1 MELDYR
7 FPAMSDLKARA
18 RRRVPRYIWEY
29 LDSAEGNEGARAR
42 AEAALDAVELMP
54 DILRGPVEAD
64 LGTTLL
70 GRRYAAPFGIA
81 PVGMSGAF
89 WPDAEAIL
97 ARTARAAEIPF
108 CLSTVAATTPE
119 EIAPHLGT
127 QGWFQ
132 LYPSGDDAIRR
143 DMLARA
149 KEAGFHTL
157 VLTVDVPLLSW
168 RAREKRVRLKNPM
181 ALTPAILLQSA
192 LRPAWAL
199 GQLKRPALRP
209 RIFDKYADPSAA
221 GTEKHVGL
229 ALRVIPDWAYLETLR
244 AEWEGPLVIK
254 GVLDPGH
261 VERLVA
267 AGADAIWVS
276 NHGGRQFEAAPA
288 PLSALPAIR
297 EAAGPNLPILCDGSV
312 RSGTDILRLIAHGAD
327 FVMLARAFHY
337 GLGAAGAAGAAH
349 VVRLLSEGLKL
360 DMSQLGISTPGA
372 VRGRLTAP
380 LRQGRPFTPGQ

>member
-7 FPAMSDLKARA
+7 FPAISDLKARA

-29 LDSAEGNEGARAR
+29 LDSAEGNEGARDR
-42 AEAALDAVELMP
+42 AEAALDAVTLMP
-54 DILRGPVEAD
+54 DILRGPVAAELRTD
-64 LGTTLL
+64 LL
-70 GRRYAAPFGIA
+70 GRSYAAPFGIA

-97 ARTARAAEIPF
+97 ARTAVAAEIPY
-108 CLSTVAATTPE
+108 CLSTVSATTPE
-119 EIAPHLGT
+119 DIAPHLGT

-132 LYPSGDDAIRR
+132 LYPSGDDGIRR

-181 ALTPAILLQSA
+181 ALTPTILLQSA
-192 LRPAWAL
+192 LRPIWAL
-199 GQLKRPALRP
+199 GQMQRPALRP
-209 RIFDKYADPSAA
+209 RIFDRYADPSAA
-221 GTEKHVGL
+221 GHEKHVGL
-229 ALRVIPDWAYLETLR
+229 ALRVVPDWAYLETLR
-244 AEWEGPLVIK
+244 GEWAGPIVVK
-254 GVLDPGH
+254 GVLNAGH
-261 VERLVA
+261 VPQLVA
-267 AGADAIWVS
+267 SGADAIWVS

-288 PLSALPAIR
+288 PLATLPAIR
-297 EAAGPNLPILCDGSV
+297 AAAGDDLPILCDGSV

-337 GLGAAGAAGAAH
+337 GLGAAGAEGAAH
-349 VVRLLSEGLKL
+349 VVRLLREGMTL
-360 DMSQLGISTPGA
+360 DMAQLGISTPTA
-372 VRGRLTAP
+372 VRGLIAP
-380 LRQGRPFTPGQ
+380 